1 MKSIF
6 KKVMLISL
14 SFFAISTIFTGLT
27 IAQTT
32 KKPLGEIRQLPLPA
46 ATTSPTAKP
55 NVSYGACVIRDGYTS
70 LPGYN
75 AADSGKGYAMKKM
88 GTVVDYNDAKSK
100 CIDPIYQ
107 QITSSYCATNTNPAQ
122 WEVAL
127 YDKDGNYKTT
137 GCAQSGCNN
146 HACPVVQYGACVIRD
161 GYTSLPGYNAA
172 DSGKGYAMKKM
183 GTVNDY
189 NDIKQKCIDAVYQ
202 SLTPPYCQTNTNP
215 AQWEVAL
222 YDKDGNFKTT
232 GCAASG
238 CNDHACPV
246 VR

>member
-88 GTVVDYNDAKSK
+88 GTV
-100 CIDPIYQ
+100 
-107 QITSSYCATNTNPAQ
+107 
-122 WEVAL
+122 
-127 YDKDGNYKTT
+127 
-137 GCAQSGCNN
+137 
-146 HACPVVQYGACVIRD
+146 
-161 GYTSLPGYNAA
+161 
-172 DSGKGYAMKKM
+172 
-183 GTVNDY
+183 NDY

-215 AQWEVAL
+215 LSGKWPYMTRMATSKQRGARQAGVMIMPAL
-222 YDKDGNFKTT
+222 WSD
-232 GCAASG
+232 
-238 CNDHACPV
+238 
-246 VR
+246 RQ